1 MFIYGYKNNYLEYSW
16 KLYLCSK
23 MEVVDSDLG
32 PRISPAMVYSI
43 RYEFFLIAS
52 VVSARS
58 HLEMAKASR

>member
-1 MFIYGYKNNYLEYSW
+1 
-16 KLYLCSK
+16 

-58 HLEMAKASR
+58 HLEKAKASR